1 MVGTP
6 IALDIAASVLMA
18 GSFGYAV
25 HKIRSSKKRFDEK
38 ATNFLNTL
46 DEFRKMND
54 LEEFD
59 VVVKDCCLYRD
70 EIEQA
75 NKDTIVSM
83 DFVGGELKKG
93 YDLVHAVVKAGF
105 KTPFHKH
112 NEADEFLY
120 LINGELEV
128 IDHTMG
134 KVERTNLESG
144 DHIFLAHDQFH
155 CVHATKNSS
164 MIIIARPPLITC
176 E

>member
-6 IALDIAASVLMA
+6 IALDIAASVLMV
-18 GSFGYAV
+18 GSLGYAV

-46 DEFRKMND
+46 DKFREMND

-70 EIEQA
+70 EIENA
-75 NKDTIVSM
+75 NKNTIVSM
-83 DFVGGELKKG
+83 DFIGGELKKG
-93 YDLVHAVVKAGF
+93 YDLIHAVVKAGF
-105 KTPFHKH
+105 KTPFHMH
-112 NEADEFLY
+112 SEADEFLY
-120 LINGELEV
+120 LIDGEIEIV
-128 IDHTMG
+128 NHTMN
-134 KVERTNLESG
+134 KVERTNLKSG
-144 DHIFLAHDQFH
+144 DHIFLSHGNFH
-155 CVHATKNSS
+155 CVHASKDSD